1 MKTVILSLVV
11 LMLTAC
17 GTIGGAVSGAG
28 EDLNKAGNY
37 IKKVGN

>member
-1 MKTVILSLVV
+1 MKTVILSWAV

>member
-1 MKTVILSLVV
+1 MKTVILSLAV

-37 IKKVGN
+37 RKKVGN

>member
-1 MKTVILSLVV
+1 MKTSILILVT
-11 LMLTAC
+11 LILTAC

>member
-11 LMLTAC
+11 MMLTAC

-37 IKKVGN
+37 IRKVGN

>member
-11 LMLTAC
+11 MMLTAC

-28 EDLNKAGNY
+28 DDLNKAGNY
-37 IKKVGN
+37 IRKVGN